1 MKLRRYKL
9 SEWKGCSFL
18 KCDTVKE
25 RVALNSVVVG
35 LSSWMGRLPYGKEN
49 DGSIFCKVNSYHC
62 GVHYKFPWM
71 DAAKIQLSEFE
82 RVQMLEL

>member
-1 MKLRRYKL
+1 MEGL
-9 SEWKGCSFL
+9 FVL
-18 KCDTVKE
+18 KCDTVQE

-35 LSSWMGRLPYGKEN
+35 LSSWMRSLACGKEN
-49 DGSIFCKVNSYHC
+49 NGSIFCKVDSYHC
-62 GVHYKFPWM
+62 GVNYKFPWM

>member
-1 MKLRRYKL
+1 MEGL
-9 SEWKGCSFL
+9 FVL
-18 KCDTVKE
+18 KHDTVKE

-35 LSSWMGRLPYGKEN
+35 LGSWMRSLACGEEN
-49 DGSIFCKVNSYHC
+49 NVSIFCKVDSYHC
-62 GVHYKFPWM
+62 GVNYKFLWM

>member
-1 MKLRRYKL
+1 MEGL
-9 SEWKGCSFL
+9 FIL
-18 KCDTVKE
+18 KHDTVKE
-25 RVALNSVVVG
+25 RVALNSIMVG
-35 LSSWMGRLPYGKEN
+35 LSSWMRILACGKEN
-49 DGSIFCKVNSYHC
+49 DGIIFCKVDSFHC

>member
-1 MKLRRYKL
+1 MEGLLISKH
-9 SEWKGCSFL
+9 
-18 KCDTVKE
+18 DTVKE

-35 LSSWMGRLPYGKEN
+35 LSSWMRSWCVERKRTGV
-49 DGSIFCKVNSYHC
+49 FKVDSYHC
-62 GVHYKFPWM
+62 GVNYKFPWM

>member
-1 MKLRRYKL
+1 MEGL
-9 SEWKGCSFL
+9 FVL
-18 KCDTVKE
+18 KCDIVKE

-35 LSSWMGRLPYGKEN
+35 LSSWMRSLACGKEN
-49 DGSIFCKVNSYHC
+49 DGSIFCKVDSYHC
-62 GVHYKFPWM
+62 GVNDKFPWM

>member
-1 MKLRRYKL
+1 MEGL
-9 SEWKGCSFL
+9 FVL
-18 KCDTVKE
+18 KRDTVKE

-35 LSSWMGRLPYGKEN
+35 LSSWMGRLACGKEN

-62 GVHYKFPWM
+62 GVNYKFPWM